1 MESIEHY
8 EKFIESKIKLLHRV
22 NKKTDEVLES
32 KQITEIER
40 HKRLFT
46 KLDEIEELRT
56 KVIELK
62 YIKDEEESID
72 AWEKQLDWK
81 LEMVKDPLEKLQQE
95 SQIICTEDEASK
107 RHMREEQERIQ
118 RDEKAK
124 QELEIEKRKLELRYK
139 YETTHK
145 DEKVELAKVKL
156 PKLVITPFQANH
168 LDWLRLWNEFNAEIE
183 KSALPAVSKFS
194 YLKELL
200 TPKAKVLINGLPF
213 NAEGYERAKV
223 ILESAYGKPTEVA
236 KAHVQQIVGLPSITY
251 YNVPKFHEFYKKLLI
266 NVQSLQTV
274 GKLYQINGSVLI
286 TLDKLQPIRADL
298 VHLDT
303 CWEE

>member
-124 QELEIEKRKLELRYK
+124 QELEIEKRKLELR
-139 YETTHK
+139 
-145 DEKVELAKVKL
+145 
-156 PKLVITPFQANH
+156 
-168 LDWLRLWNEFNAEIE
+168 
-183 KSALPAVSKFS
+183 
-194 YLKELL
+194 
-200 TPKAKVLINGLPF
+200 
-213 NAEGYERAKV
+213 
-223 ILESAYGKPTEVA
+223 
-236 KAHVQQIVGLPSITY
+236 
-251 YNVPKFHEFYKKLLI
+251 
-266 NVQSLQTV
+266 
-274 GKLYQINGSVLI
+274 
-286 TLDKLQPIRADL
+286 
-298 VHLDT
+298 
-303 CWEE
+303 